1 MAASADTSRRVDF
14 ATGADKSR
22 RVDLAARADKSRQ
35 VDTSKQVDSSASRH
49 VKIGQ
54 LSCHSTRLDWLT
66 WAREPIHLDGSTAVR
81 ANTSN
86 GWTWSPKQT
95 CLDGL
100 SSLLEQTSLQLEP
113 TSLDKLTRQN
123 GSTHCHSTRLDGS
136 TWPLEP
142 IRLDGSTLPLEPI
155 RLDWLTWSPE
165 PKSLDGL
172 TWLPE
177 PTSPRWVNL
186 AARANKSTTGANKS
200 RQVDLVARDDKSR
213 QVNASERVNSAASR
227 HI

>member
-1 MAASADTSRRVDF
+1 MTWLPEPTSLQLEPTSLDGSTWLPKPTSLDKSMHQDGSTQLTVDTSDGSTWLPVLIRLDGS
-14 ATGADKSR
+14 TLPPEPISLDGLTWPPEPTSLDK
-22 RVDLAARADKSRQ
+22 
-35 VDTSKQVDSSASRH
+35 SKQVDSSASRH

-155 RLDWLTWSPE
+155 RLDWLLGPWSR
-165 PKSLDGL
+165 K
-172 TWLPE
+172 
-177 PTSPRWVNL
+177 V
-186 AARANKSTTGANKS
+186 
-200 RQVDLVARDDKSR
+200 
-213 QVNASERVNSAASR
+213 
-227 HI
+227 